1 MVFTFSMDHRS
12 RKGCCEFTGNG
23 TYISPGLGTE
33 TRGVALSD
41 DLRITAQPYAT
52 LVRWDRWSLLE
63 SVRDI
68 VAREQVAL
76 VLIGLPKRLDGS
88 LGPMAK
94 RGQIA
99 GGVIR
104 ERLSLPVRMWD
115 ERFHTRPSGPCWKT
129 TSPPEAQAGHRPH
142 RRCLDFTGLFG
153 FAMIILELYGS
164 GNAVK
169 R

>member
-1 MVFTFSMDHRS
+1 VNLP
-12 RKGCCEFTGNG
+12 ETGR
-23 TYISPGLGTE
+23 ILALDLGQK
-33 TRGVALSD
+33 RVGVALSD

-52 LVRWDRWSLLE
+52 LEPRGTDDLLE

-88 LGPMAK
+88 LGPMANEAK
-94 RGQIA
+94 SLA
-99 GGVIR
+99 ALIR

-115 ERFHTRPSGPCWKT
+115 ERFSTHAAERALLEDNVS
-129 TSPPEAQAGHRPH
+129 
-142 RRCLDFTGLFG
+142 RRKRKRVIDRTAAALILGLFG

-164 GNAVK
+164 MAMP
-169 R
+169 